1 MSRYLNEI
9 NEFWQQYLEQY
20 DAVYDDHTLN
30 QIIENNDRTAFIHPQ
45 DLLYLKQ
52 HFGEDFA
59 EIPRFKKMIDFANGI
74 ISINK
79 DRRKVISN
87 ENLINPAMA
96 RPFFG
101 NPEKADIVILKK
113 HPEKDF
119 NSYNINLSDDTA
131 IEYRKRIVLDIQGKL
146 TFNNEKLFL
155 PYIDK
160 HRWFV
165 KFLYSNSSMLKQFNI
180 DPNRVMV
187 LNFFPYQAG
196 HSAGIPRDFLTLN
209 HILPS
214 QRENFNLLLKM
225 IEDSKER
232 IYICSEEE
240 LFISIFKNFTDEK
253 LCTYIKEN
261 LFVLASKQNRRIT
274 TGNLLSYK
282 EHKLR
287 LRKKEEL
294 TKPEYY
300 RWNRQQKEAREGG
313 ASDFNKR
320 IRNLQRTLQQQ

>member
-1 MSRYLNEI
+1 MSKYLDEI

-20 DAVYDDHTLN
+20 DAVYDENTLAH
-30 QIIENNDRTAFIHPQ
+30 IIENNDKTAFIHPQ
-45 DLLYLKQ
+45 DLLYFKD
-52 HFGEDFA
+52 HFGDNFV

-79 DRRKVISN
+79 DRRKVILN
-87 ENLINPAMA
+87 ENIINPAMA

-101 NPEKADIVILKK
+101 NPEIADIIILKK
-113 HPEKDF
+113 HPEMDF
-119 NSYNINLSDDTA
+119 NIYNANLSDDKA
-131 IEYRKRIVLDIQGKL
+131 IEYRRRIVLDIQGRL
-146 TFNNEKLFL
+146 TFDNEKLFL

-165 KFLYSNSSMLKQFNI
+165 KYLYSNSSMLKQFDIN
-180 DPNRVMV
+180 PNRLMV

-209 HILPS
+209 HVLPS

-225 IEDSKER
+225 LADDKER

-240 LFISIFKNFTDEK
+240 LFISIFKNFADVDV
-253 LCTYIKEN
+253 CDYIKDN

-294 TKPEYY
+294 PKPEYY
-300 RWNRQQKEAREGG
+300 RWNRQQKVAREGG

-320 IRNLQRTLQQQ
+320 ILTLQRTLQQQ